1 MADASAVFT
10 PNADYMDVT
19 ERFIEYYGT
28 VAIDA
33 APDTYPTGGLTLS
46 LTGANIMTND
56 VPHDVRIWTDPPIG
70 WLFGFDSGT
79 TIANGKI
86 LVFGFDGDNTGA
98 ITPLDEI
105 ANGTAIPAAVSGAT
119 IKCSFKV
126 RKGR

>member
-10 PNADYMDVT
+10 HNPDYLDVT

-33 APDTYPTGGLTLS
+33 GPDTYPTGGITLS
-46 LTGANIMTND
+46 LTGAGVMAND

-70 WLFGFDSGT
+70 WLFGYDSGT
-79 TIANGKI
+79 TIANGKVLI
-86 LVFGFDGDNTGA
+86 YGFDGDNTGA

-119 IKCSFKV
+119 IKISFKI